1 MAPNRGSRTYL
12 VILLEAVSAGPMA
25 I

>member
-12 VILLEAVSAGPMA
+12 VILLDAVSAGPMA